1 MDLGGQW
8 VHGQSRNIVFEL
20 ASKYDLLSLS
30 AGQFYNPDKH
40 EVVTINEII
49 PKEESNAVLM
59 IYFNIIKKLNDVEL
73 ETKEGSLADYFIKE

>member
-1 MDLGGQW
+1 
-8 VHGQSRNIVFEL
+8 VYEL

-49 PKEESNAVLM
+49 PKEESSAALM
-59 IYFNIIKKLNDVEL
+59 ICFNIIEKLNDVEL
-73 ETKEGSLADYFIKE
+73 KMKEGSFADYFIKE